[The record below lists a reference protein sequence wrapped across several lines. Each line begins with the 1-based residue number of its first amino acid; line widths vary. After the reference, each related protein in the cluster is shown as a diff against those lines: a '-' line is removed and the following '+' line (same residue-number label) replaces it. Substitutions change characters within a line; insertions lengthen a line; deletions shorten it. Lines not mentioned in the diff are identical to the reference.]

1 MVGVT
6 PLLTAGSPHHTPA
19 IGSDTGPGV
28 GTTSPTTGPTDAGEL
43 DWLAPRAYQPAA
55 LYPTIRPS
63 WVAPE
68 HDALWAYVND
78 AGFDP
83 YPPEPAP
90 APPAAV
96 HAATGTL
103 SETELRAILT
113 EAGWPA
119 EWHDDALAIAW
130 CESHWSPYAVG
141 DGGNSLGAWQLWRGW
156 FGPAGYSVDQAFDP
170 LTNARVA
177 LYVRQV
183 RGRFGGAGGWSCAER
198 MGIE

>member
-1 MVGVT
+1 MAVAAGDAAEADDRLPVHLPALPGGVARDSERD
-6 PLLTAGSPHHTPA
+6 L
-19 IGSDTGPGV
+19 
-28 GTTSPTTGPTDAGEL
+28 
-43 DWLAPRAYQPAA
+43 AA
-55 LYPTIRPS
+55 LDARDHPGTSESI
-63 WVAPE
+63 VTAAAPGRVRE
-68 HDALWAYVND
+68 L
-78 AGFDP
+78 G
-83 YPPEPAP
+83 
-90 APPAAV
+90 
-96 HAATGTL
+96 GSL
-103 SETELRAILT
+103 SEAEMRAVLT
-113 EAGWPA
+113 LAGWPA